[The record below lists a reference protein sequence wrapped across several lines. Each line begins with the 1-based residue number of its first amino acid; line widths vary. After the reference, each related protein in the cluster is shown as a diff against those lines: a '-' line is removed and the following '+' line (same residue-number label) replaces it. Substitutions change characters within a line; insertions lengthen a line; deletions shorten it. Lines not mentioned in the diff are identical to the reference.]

1 MTQALVSVKN
11 ASECALALA
20 NGVALIDMKQ
30 PSQGALGALELPLVQ
45 QLVEQIQ
52 GRALTSATLGDIPPH
67 HPAVPQK
74 IAAMQATG
82 VDVIKLA
89 MLDITHAQQALSSL
103 QASAQ
108 HSQLIAVLFAEQT
121 YPDDILSVLA
131 EVGFVGV
138 MWDTQY
144 KQYGLRHYFTALE
157 LQAFVQKCRA
167 LGLLCGLAGALQI
180 IDWHA
185 LQPLQ
190 ADYLG
195 FRGGLC
201 DNGRAGDLSAD
212 KLSQLMQA
220 TVQVSTPA
228 APSAAWVR
236 VKLNK
241 QHEYHNTDSLVREI

>member
-20 NGVALIDMKQ
+20 QGVALIDMKQ

-45 QLVEQIQ
+45 QLVEQVQ
-52 GRALTSATLGDIPPH
+52 GHALTSATLGDIPPH
-67 HPAVPQK
+67 HPTVPHK
-74 IAAMQATG
+74 IAAMQGTG

-89 MLDITHAQQALSSL
+89 MLDIRHAQQALYGL

-121 YPDDILSVLA
+121 YPDDLLLVLA
-131 EVGFVGV
+131 QLGFVGA
-138 MWDTQY
+138 MWDTQG
-144 KQYGLRHYFTALE
+144 KQHSLRHYFTNTE
-157 LQAFVQKCRA
+157 LQAFVEECRA

-180 IDWHA
+180 NDWHA

-201 DNGRAGDLSAD
+201 DNGRAGELSAA

-220 TVQVSTPA
+220 HHKP
-228 APSAAWVR
+228 
-236 VKLNK
+236 
-241 QHEYHNTDSLVREI
+241 YSLVREI